1 MGFKVLI
8 ISVALVAVMPRK
20 ISKPTFNVESTT
32 LSTTLST
39 TIEIPNISSVILDIG
54 KRMKEIQTY
63 FCYKDIC
70 II

>member
-8 ISVALVAVMPRK
+8 ISVALVAVIPRK

-39 TIEIPNISSVILDIG
+39 TIEIPKSVQHSVLTN
-54 KRMKEIQTY
+54 RNTTVR
-63 FCYKDIC
+63 
-70 II
+70 